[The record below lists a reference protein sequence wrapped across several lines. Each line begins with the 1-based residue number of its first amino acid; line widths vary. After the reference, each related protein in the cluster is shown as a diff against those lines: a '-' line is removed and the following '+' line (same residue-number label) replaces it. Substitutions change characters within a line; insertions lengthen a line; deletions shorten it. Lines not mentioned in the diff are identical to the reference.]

1 VLVRRLEQQSDARD
15 ALRWGF
21 AYGFVTQGAV
31 LYWLVV
37 ALWHFTPMSALGY
50 LATIAIFGLWHGL
63 LFWFVLRVR
72 RRFPSVPFA
81 LVFPIAWTAVEWAVG
96 HQGDIRFPWLG
107 TVLAAWGY
115 GAWRIR
121 TLPLREL
128 GTVGLVQPNEGFREK
143 WDPGHADS
151 VVAKL
156 VDLSRRLES
165 GGRLDLLLW
174 PEAAVPGWLAETPT
188 WDAQLAALARES
200 HTPILTGGLHAV

>member
-1 VLVRRLEQQSDARD
+1 MTVAASPPPRD
-15 ALRWGF
+15 GGRATGPMRWRPAL
-21 AYGFVTQGAV
+21 AV
-31 LYWLVV
+31 
-37 ALWHFTPMSALGY
+37 
-50 LATIAIFGLWHGL
+50 
-63 LFWFVLRVR
+63 
-72 RRFPSVPFA
+72 
-81 LVFPIAWTAVEWAVG
+81 
-96 HQGDIRFPWLG
+96 LG

-165 GGRLDLLLW
+165 GGRLDLLVW

-188 WDAQLAALARES
+188 WDAQLAALVRES
-200 HTPILTGGLHAV
+200 HTPILTGGLHAVTRDAYYNAAFFYDTTGQWRAAPLGREQILRPLVD